1 MNLMFNESVDRNE
14 SNVQSH
20 CIIWFVDLWS
30 IAFLLIQSILQN
42 RCIKRLQAMQKIISD
57 FACHYT
63 YNGKPF
69 QYRIQEAQVTSALAA
84 NVLTL

>member
-1 MNLMFNESVDRNE
+1 
-14 SNVQSH
+14 
-20 CIIWFVDLWS
+20 
-30 IAFLLIQSILQN
+30 
-42 RCIKRLQAMQKIISD
+42 MQKIISD